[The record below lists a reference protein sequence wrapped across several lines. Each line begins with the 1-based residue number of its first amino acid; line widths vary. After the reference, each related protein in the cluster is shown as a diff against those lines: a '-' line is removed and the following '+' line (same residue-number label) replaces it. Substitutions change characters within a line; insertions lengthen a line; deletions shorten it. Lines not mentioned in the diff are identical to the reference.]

1 MGRAVPAAATLPRS
15 LSQCMVEPEFKL
27 RQAGPYVPVKS
38 IRKAERDFPVV

>member
-1 MGRAVPAAATLPRS
+1 MGSPLVPRLAEK
-15 LSQCMVEPEFKL
+15 EPEFKL